1 MTQLQ
6 NFFIALVNMDI
17 FEMTLSLNLNPAY
30 GQASNPLSSSGAVG
44 GKMNKTVSDHNTEQ
58 NVKLSVLLGTSRPLY
73 IWWLVSAT

>member
-17 FEMTLSLNLNPAY
+17 FEMTLSLNLNLRTARLPTPVILR
-30 GQASNPLSSSGAVG
+30 GRW

-73 IWWLVSAT
+73 I